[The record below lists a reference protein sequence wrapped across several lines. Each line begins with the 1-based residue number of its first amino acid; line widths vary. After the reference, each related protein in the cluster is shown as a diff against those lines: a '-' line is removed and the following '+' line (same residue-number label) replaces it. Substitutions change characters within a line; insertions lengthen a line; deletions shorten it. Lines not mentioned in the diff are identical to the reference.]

1 MLSCVSCVSAKHTSG
16 MVGAGLLEFCN
27 LPLSQASIRATRHH
41 NSKWPEC
48 NCGPAILDLTS
59 FLSQTCNNI
68 TLLGKQTCIP
78 GIAKCSMQGP
88 IYLVFMSRDSREI
101 VLFFSENCFSFILL
115 GTAFRVRL
123 FSSSNVVT
131 KKLYAERELLE
142 ALSSSSKAQV

>member
-88 IYLVFMSRDSREI
+88 IRLKIESSFHIFSFYVQGLKGNCSVFFGK
-101 VLFFSENCFSFILL
+101 LFFIYPARHGVPSPAVQFFKC
-115 GTAFRVRL
+115 GDKKVVR
-123 FSSSNVVT
+123 
-131 KKLYAERELLE
+131 
-142 ALSSSSKAQV
+142 